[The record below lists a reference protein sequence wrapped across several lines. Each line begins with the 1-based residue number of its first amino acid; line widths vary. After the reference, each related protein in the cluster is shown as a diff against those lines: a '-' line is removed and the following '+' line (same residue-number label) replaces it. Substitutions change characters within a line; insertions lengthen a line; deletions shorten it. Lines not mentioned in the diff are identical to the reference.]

1 MTRRAQLRLFFH
13 GAIFILAAMLIGGPG
28 IYLAVNR
35 GWSDDYRQLLRQS
48 HTILISSGLWL
59 IATGAAVPSLILSD
73 GWVSA
78 LVWLLVLSGY
88 TFMVAIVVLAAAL
101 QLGPPLLAS
110 ASQLSKLHAA
120 PYHLGLVYL
129 MILGV
134 SALASLVAGIAM
146 IGGARKALR
155 QVSLT
160 EI

>member
-1 MTRRAQLRLFFH
+1 MARRAQLRLFFH
-13 GAIFILAAMLIGGPG
+13 GTIFILAAMLIGVPG

-48 HTILISSGLWL
+48 HSILISSGLWL
-59 IATGAAVPSLILSD
+59 IATGAALPSLFLSD
-73 GWVSA
+73 GWISA

-88 TFMVAIVVLAAAL
+88 TFMVAIVVLAVAL
-101 QLGPPLLAS
+101 KLGPPLLAS
-110 ASQLSKLHAA
+110 ASQLQKLHAA
-120 PYHLGLVYL
+120 PHQLGWVYL

-134 SALASLVAGIAM
+134 SALASIVAGIAM